1 MSNRKTESTSSESTP
16 SIKKKK
22 SKPIKKKKSTSS
34 ESRSP
39 IKKSSRKKV
48 KIHIKKES
56 TSSEESIDSK
66 MVKLSLSSKSKSN
79 KKKKDY
85 SSEEEEEK
93 HYQPREKTKKV
104 KIDPKVY
111 AKLKKEL
118 LALQKEKKKM
128 GLKLLDKVQAL
139 IDKKKL
145 NYIQFC
151 AYIASR
157 IYIKKMVKEG
167 YTIHDLEN
175 YNLKFSLTEDVFILD
190 IRSAIDEIYSVYAEP
205 ISEEKREALITK
217 YKGKHF
223 ILLQKLYKKYVNSE
237 FVINRDKTFYPGIII
252 VLY

>member
-111 AKLKKEL
+111 AEL